1 MSTETRQT
9 PPAYF
14 AFKTLTNLIVRMEE
28 HGPPPRIDR
37 TFLSGMSG
45 AGQTQFLAG
54 LKSLGLIDEEGA
66 TQPTLIDLVNRPGDR
81 PRLIGQMLRS
91 CYPEAVEL
99 GKTAATTGQLVE
111 VFNDYGVR
119 GDTARKAI
127 AFYLNAANYAGD
139 IPLSPH
145 FKTPTVTSSGA
156 PRRRGRPARAAPVVE
171 QNGHTPDAGSG
182 IPTGLH
188 PALAG
193 LLGDIPKRGQTWTKR
208 QHDDFM
214 DAFRAVIKL
223 AAPIS
228 NPSIDIVDPDD
239 LVDDEA

>member
-1 MSTETRQT
+1 MSTETRQA

-66 TQPTLIDLVNRPGDR
+66 TQATLVDLVNRPDDR
-81 PRLIGQMLRS
+81 PRLIGQMLRNY
-91 CYPEAVEL
+91 YPEAVEL

-111 VFNDYGVR
+111 IFNEYGVR

-145 FKTPTVTSSGA
+145 FKTPSVTSGA
-156 PRRRGRPARAAPVVE
+156 PRRRGRPARTTPGAE
-171 QNGHTPDAGSG
+171 QNGHTPDSG
-182 IPTGLH
+182 NGLPTGLH

-193 LLGDIPKRGQTWTKR
+193 LLGDIPKRGQTWTQR

-214 DAFRAVIKL
+214 AAFRAVIKI
-223 AAPIS
+223 AVPIS
-228 NPSIDIVDPDD
+228 DEQIDYDEI
-239 LVDDEA
+239 LVEDEA